1 MNSFNWVY
9 DFDPSLPIYVFSY
22 EVQGNRDKLHWHD
35 YYEIGL
41 CVEGSGKFIYLNKEY
56 PVNKGDVFLT
66 NNFENH
72 VAITEA
78 DTYSRYLFFIFLP
91 SFIADP
97 QGRQLDLEYLFPF
110 HYNPLYFE
118 NRLPAHTPAA
128 QKIAALIQEAY
139 VLYEEK
145 GAFHRIALDIKLREI
160 LLEFSRHYA
169 SKQSHHLD
177 GQGYINASIQKAIR
191 YINLHFNERLSIQD
205 IAETLDMSPSYF
217 RHLFT
222 QSVRISVKQ
231 YITHLRMTQAKKLLL
246 ATDRPVSEIIDEVGY
261 NNITHFYRTFFKY
274 VHMTP
279 ADYRKH
285 YRGMPL
291 TRAEQLQLEL
301 SKPII
306 PGNSM

>member
-9 DFDPSLPIYVFSY
+9 DFDPSLPIYIFSY

-56 PVNKGDVFLT
+56 PVREGDVFLT

-78 DTYSRYLFFIFLP
+78 DAYSRYLFFIFLP

-97 QGRQLDLEYLFPF
+97 QGRLLDLEYLFPF
-110 HYNPLYFE
+110 HYNPLSFE
-118 NRLPAHTPAA
+118 NRLPAKTPAA
-128 QKIAALIQEAY
+128 QKIGALIREAY
-139 VLYEEK
+139 TLYEEK
-145 GAFHRIALDIKLREI
+145 DAFHRIALDIKLREI

-169 SKQSHHLD
+169 GRQSHRPQEPGH
-177 GQGYINASIQKAIR
+177 INASIQKAIR
-191 YINLHFNERLSIQD
+191 YMNLHFNEPLTIQE
-205 IAETLDMSPSYF
+205 IAERLDMSPSYF
-217 RHLFT
+217 RHLFS

-231 YITHLRMTQAKKLLL
+231 YITHLRMAQAKKLLL
-246 ATDRPVSEIIDEVGY
+246 ATDRTVSEIIEEVGY
-261 NNITHFYRTFFKY
+261 HNVTHFYRTFEKY
-274 VHMTP
+274 MHMSP
-279 ADYRKH
+279 ASYRGH

-291 TRAEQLQLEL
+291 TLAEQLQLERA
-301 SKPII
+301 
-306 PGNSM
+306 